1 MSMEPLIH
9 VAGQDGTQLALP
21 GLLWPAGIDRG
32 NSDPVFF
39 APIKKAQ
46 ANELIA
52 SWGQHPL
59 GIYNRRFGYQAWG
72 LAVDGIAAAVAI
84 SGSTV
89 GVSAAG
95 YNRFACVDLARI
107 DRNPDPKHAGILRV
121 MLRLWRDYL
130 AVKWAEQ
137 YWPVDA
143 AVSYALPGKAG
154 NLYRFDGWRKYG
166 TVKAR
171 RGPKSPHSWS
181 GPSKA
186 QGIADELMT
195 VWYYEYSRDPAVST
209 G

>member
-1 MSMEPLIH
+1 MTMEPLIH
-9 VAGQDGTQLALP
+9 VAGQDGTQLTLP
-21 GLLWPAGIDRG
+21 GLLWPAGVDRG

-39 APIKKAQ
+39 APINKKQ

-52 SWGQHPL
+52 AWGSHPL
-59 GIYNRRFGYQAWG
+59 GIYNRKFGYQAWG
-72 LAVDGIAAAVAI
+72 LAVDGVAAAVAI

-89 GVSAAG
+89 GTSAAG

-107 DRNPDPKHAGILRV
+107 ARNPDPKHAGIMRV

-130 AVKWAEQ
+130 AVKWADR

-154 NLYRFDGWRKYG
+154 NLYRFDGWTKYG

-171 RGPKSPHSWS
+171 RGPQSPHSWS
-181 GPSKA
+181 GPSRA
-186 QGIADELMT
+186 QGIADEIMA
-195 VWYYEYSRDPAVST
+195 VWYYDYNRCPAVST